1 MPSNELGPYT
11 PGGIVPS
18 RIYGLGRSVA
28 RLYEQRRRNSGPQY
42 AQSSLQRKLGSGFKP
57 AAARRLSFGP
67 AMPINAGATNVI
79 QRAVI
84 KQRSGKRVKRKSV
97 NYLYRLQKAITSTC
111 VLRWNA
117 MSEYDTNGFLKIGYN
132 RTTPATGPGDYQY
145 PVYIFDLT
153 SCRMNVLGSALT
165 ANPMYRLTS
174 DTVGNGNFTWTVVSG
189 QPPAGGGSAAG
200 WQMEQGRGSDV
211 VANTPTF
218 GLNSML
224 AWSDIRLAM
233 YGATNQTTRFTV
245 SFIQF
250 VDETYHPNADKKDP
264 AVPAALDSTVNDQQ
278 GRFNAAMV
286 EFVKPLVYHPL
297 HTAGNAKN
305 VFRVLES
312 RTFSVQPDTQTN
324 EAKASPNVCYKL
336 FKRMNRICK
345 WQWQTSD
352 KKATTTST
360 EHKIVPDAAGGLDT
374 SPDYNQFFGGTKKP
388 FVHPN
393 ARVYMMIT
401 AQAYTRTGIGPDGST
416 VEATAANQPSIDVQ
430 VRNKW
435 LYDAN

>member
-1 MPSNELGPYT
+1 MPAVIPYT
-11 PGGIVPS
+11 PEQRVYRYAPYVIGADVL
-18 RIYGLGRSVA
+18 RRSV
-28 RLYEQRRRNSGPQY
+28 E
-42 AQSSLQRKLGSGFKP
+42 SSIRGK
-57 AAARRLSFGP
+57 RRLSFGEAGP
-67 AMPINAGATNVI
+67 SKLAAMPINAGATNVI

-84 KQRSGKRVKRKSV
+84 KQRSGKRVKRKSL
-97 NYLYRLQKAITSTC
+97 NYLYRLQKAITSSC

-132 RTTPATGPGDYQY
+132 RTTAGTLAGDYEY
-145 PVYIFDLT
+145 PVYIFDIT
-153 SCRMNVLGSALT
+153 SCRMSVPGGTVIA
-165 ANPMYRLTS
+165 AAPMYRLTS
-174 DTVGNGNFTWTVVSG
+174 DTVGSGNFGWTNVTG
-189 QPPAGGGSAAG
+189 QNPTGAATANA
-200 WQMEQGRGSDV
+200 WQTERNRGSNAVDN
-211 VANTPTF
+211 APTF

-250 VDETYHPNADKKDP
+250 VDECYHPNASREDP
-264 AVPAALDSTVNDQQ
+264 AVPATLNNATNDQQ

-297 HTAGNAKN
+297 HVAGNASD

-345 WQWQTSD
+345 WAWQTSS
-352 KKATTTST
+352 KIAATGTT
-360 EHKIVPDAAGGLDT
+360 EHKIVPEVAGGLDT
-374 SPDYNQFFGGTKKP
+374 SPDYNQFLGGTKKP
-388 FVHPN
+388 YVHPN

-401 AQAYTRTGIGPDGST
+401 AQAYTRTGIGADGSA
-416 VEATAANQPSIDVQ
+416 VAANATNQPTFDIQ

-435 LYDAN
+435 LYDST